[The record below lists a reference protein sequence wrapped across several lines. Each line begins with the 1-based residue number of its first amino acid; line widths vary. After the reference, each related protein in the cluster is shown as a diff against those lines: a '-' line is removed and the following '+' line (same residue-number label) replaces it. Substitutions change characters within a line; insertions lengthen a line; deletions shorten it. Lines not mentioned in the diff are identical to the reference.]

1 MLGVIFNMLN
11 LNVKSRVGKT
21 LAVLLSLFLTS
32 TVQGQATDKDW
43 GQFLGPNRDSI
54 SSETGILKDWSGKKL
69 KLNWTLPVGEGYA
82 IGSVSGGK
90 YFHFDVAKGDDGDG
104 GDLARLRCIDMKTAD
119 VEWTFT
125 APSSYKDLYGY
136 DSGPRTSPL
145 IHDGRIYVYG
155 VEGILRC
162 LDVATGEQLWEVNT
176 IARFGVIQNFFGVS
190 SCPIIHKELL
200 LVMVGG
206 SPEESKKIPKGKLN
220 LVKPNGS
227 AIVALD
233 RKTGKEVYR
242 FGDDL
247 ASYTSLRIVDMH
259 GQKVALAWMRES
271 LFVFSPDDGSV
282 LFKFK
287 WRARKLESVN
297 ASTPVV
303 SGNRIYIGESYQKG
317 GVVLEVDEKWE
328 TTTLWSDDGKRDKS
342 LAPHWNTPVLHEGF
356 LYGCNGEKTG
366 TAKFTC
372 VEFATG
378 EVKWSVPRLGRTSAT
393 FCDGH
398 LIVIAERGGL
408 FLVRATPEKFEQVST
423 YEGDVK
429 FRYPCW
435 SAPIVI
441 DGKLI
446 VRGKDKVACFQLKAD
461 E

>member
-1 MLGVIFNMLN
+1 MSN
-11 LNVKSRVGKT
+11 LKVKSRAIVAT
-21 LAVLLSLFLTS
+21 TALAVLTTLFLT
-32 TVQGQATDKDW
+32 TVAQGQAIDKNW
-43 GQFLGPNRDSI
+43 GQFLGPGRNGI
-54 SSETGILKDWSGKKL
+54 STETGILKDWSDGKL
-69 KLNWTLPVGEGYA
+69 KLNWTLPVDEGYA

-90 YFHFDVAKGDDGDG
+90 YFHFDVTEGESGN
-104 GDLARLRCIDMKTAD
+104 LARLRCVDMQTAD

-125 APSSYKDLYGY
+125 APSSYKDIYGY

-145 IHDGRIYVYG
+145 IHDGRIYAYG
-155 VEGILRC
+155 VEGILWC
-162 LDVATGEQLWEVNT
+162 LDVASGELLWEVNT
-176 IARFGVIQNFFGVS
+176 IEKFGVIQNFFGVS
-190 SCPIIHKELL
+190 SSPVIHDELL

-206 SPEESKKIPKGKLN
+206 SPEESKQVPPGRLN

-242 FGDDL
+242 VGDDL
-247 ASYTSLRIVDMH
+247 ASYTSLRVVDMH
-259 GQKVALAWMRES
+259 DQKVALAWMREN
-271 LFVFSPDDGSV
+271 LFAFDPDDGSV
-282 LFKFK
+282 LFKFG

-317 GVVLEVDEKWE
+317 GVVLEVSKKWE
-328 TTTLWSDDGKRDKS
+328 TKILWSDDGKREKS
-342 LAPHWNTPVLHEGF
+342 LAPHWNTPVLYDGF
-356 LYGCNGEKTG
+356 LYGCNGEKTA
-366 TAKFTC
+366 TAEFTC

-378 EVKWSVPRLGRTSAT
+378 EVQWSVPRLGRTSAT

-398 LIVIAERGGL
+398 LIVMAERGSL
-408 FLVRATPEKFEQVST
+408 FLARATPEEFDRVTS

-435 SAPIVI
+435 SAPVVA

-446 VRGKDKVACFQLKAD
+446 VRGKDKVACFQLVAED
-461 E
+461 